1 MVTAGT
7 ARPPTAG
14 EGPTPHGGWTP
25 RLVLSFAS
33 IVGVQELIAANFQMT
48 STARP
53 EISAHYATHQSAWLL
68 TAFLLV
74 GAVLSPIAGKL
85 ADMYGKRLV
94 LLLAVAGATL
104 GALLTALAPTF
115 GVVIAG
121 RALQGLLV
129 PCTFLGYSLMR
140 DVYPSRILP
149 MTVSLMTAGMGLIN
163 IPAPWI
169 TGWLMG
175 NWGFHGVFWFF
186 ALVPAALLAPLAL
199 ATDESPVRHRS
210 RLDLLGALLLGAAL
224 ACLLIGVSFG
234 AEWGWGSARTLG
246 VLVGGAVLAGVWVVS
261 ALRGRDPLIDIRFFR
276 RRPMILTALT
286 AGLASANTGVFNALL
301 PTMCMT
307 PLALGLGYGF
317 GVDAKGY
324 ALFQVPVAA
333 GAVAGGYLVGRAMRR
348 TSPRNL
354 MITGHALLV
363 VGTAFTALR
372 HDAQGPLTTWALIEG
387 LGLGVSYAAAP
398 NLVIGAVPPGLQASM
413 SSMVQVFQSALA
425 AVLPAVAFAV
435 LNGHIAVA
443 EGGYDFYSD
452 GGMRAAF
459 LIACGAS
466 VVALLLALALP
477 KRGAGAE
484 DVRQG
489 EREDMRAGANIQA
502 EAVSD

>member
-1 MVTAGT
+1 MVTDGV
-7 ARPPTAG
+7 ARPSATR
-14 EGPTPHGGWTP
+14 GGWTP

-33 IVGVQELIAANFQMT
+33 IVGVQELIAANYQMT
-48 STARP
+48 STARA

-74 GAVLSPIAGKL
+74 GAVVSPMAGKL

-94 LLLAVAGATL
+94 LLLAVVGATL
-104 GALLTALAPTF
+104 GALLTALAPNF

-149 MTVSLMTAGMGLIN
+149 MAVSLMTAGMGLIN

-186 ALVPAALLAPLAL
+186 AVVPAVLLAPLAL
-199 ATDESPVRHRS
+199 TTDESPVRNRS
-210 RLDLLGALLLGAAL
+210 RLDVLGALLLGAGL

-234 AEWGWGSARTLG
+234 PEWGWGSASALG
-246 VLVGGAVLAGVWVVS
+246 ALAGGVVLIGLWVVS
-261 ALRGRDPLIDIRFFR
+261 ALRSRNPLIDVRFFK

-333 GAVAGGYLVGRAMRR
+333 GAVVGGYLVGRAMRW
-348 TSPRNL
+348 TAPRNL

-363 VGTAFTALR
+363 VGTGLTALR
-372 HDAQGPLTTWALIEG
+372 HDAQGPLMVWALIEG
-387 LGLGVSYAAAP
+387 LGLGFSYAAAP
-398 NLVIGAVPPGLQASM
+398 NLVISVVPPQLQASM
-413 SSMVQVFQSALA
+413 SSMVQVFQSTLA
-425 AVLPAVAFAV
+425 AILPAVAFAV

-452 GGMRAAF
+452 GGMRIVF

-466 VVALLLALALP
+466 VVAFFLALALP
-477 KRGAGAE
+477 KQGAGAGFPG
-484 DVRQG
+484 RG
-489 EREDMRAGANIQA
+489 ARAGADPGA
-502 EAVSD
+502 TPVS

>member
-1 MVTAGT
+1 MKKDGA
-7 ARPPTAG
+7 ARPSVIP
-14 EGPTPHGGWTP
+14 GGWTP

-33 IVGVQELIAANFQMT
+33 IVGVQELIAANYQMT
-48 STARP
+48 STARS

-74 GAVLSPIAGKL
+74 GAVVSPIAGKL
-85 ADMYGKRLV
+85 ADMYGKRRV

-104 GALLTALAPTF
+104 GGLVTALAPNF

-149 MTVSLMTAGMGLIN
+149 MAVSLMTAGMGLIN

-186 ALVPAALLAPLAL
+186 AIVPAVLLAPLAL
-199 ATDESPVRHRS
+199 ATDESPVRNRS
-210 RLDLLGALLLGAAL
+210 RLDVLGALLLGAGL

-234 AEWGWGSARTLG
+234 PEWGWGSASTLG
-246 VLVGGAVLAGVWVVS
+246 ALAGGVVLIGLWVVS
-261 ALRGRDPLIDIRFFR
+261 ALRSRNPLIDVRFFK

-333 GAVAGGYLVGRAMRR
+333 GAVVGGYLVGRAMRW
-348 TSPRNL
+348 TAPRNL

-363 VGTAFTALR
+363 LGTGLTALW
-372 HDAQGPLTTWALIEG
+372 HDAQGPLMVWALIEG
-387 LGLGVSYAAAP
+387 LGLGFSYAAAP
-398 NLVIGAVPPGLQASM
+398 NLVIAVVPPQLQASM
-413 SSMVQVFQSALA
+413 SSMVQVFQSTLA
-425 AVLPAVAFAV
+425 AILPAVAFAV

-452 GGMRAAF
+452 GGMRIVF

-466 VVALLLALALP
+466 VVAFFLALGLP
-477 KRGAGAE
+477 KQGVGGGSAGRGA
-484 DVRQG
+484 
-489 EREDMRAGANIQA
+489 RAGVDPGVTP
-502 EAVSD
+502 VS